1 MVISLAGNDS
11 VYKDRYERVL
21 RELDFT
27 KKRLQKQ
34 HEEELEL
41 EHNLKK
47 AVEKRVS
54 FYSICILLSYV
65 MGWGINLYDFFMP
78 LCSWNTANIGTK
90 HHSINH
96 GGRGRIVKWLRL
108 LTLSY
113 LIGIWTLDTTSSVKG
128 FKTLS
133 NHFQKYQKFTITYNL
148 LHLRLWY
155 VDVVTV
161 IA

>member
-27 KKRLQKQ
+27 KKKLQKQ

-54 FYSICILLSYV
+54 FYSICILLSLSWGVELIYTISSYSLV
-65 MGWGINLYDFFMP
+65 KSFMGWGINLYDFF
-78 LCSWNTANIGTK
+78 I
-90 HHSINH
+90 
-96 GGRGRIVKWLRL
+96 L
-108 LTLSY
+108 LS
-113 LIGIWTLDTTSSVKG
+113 
-128 FKTLS
+128 
-133 NHFQKYQKFTITYNL
+133 
-148 LHLRLWY
+148 
-155 VDVVTV
+155 
-161 IA
+161 